1 MSIVTTD
8 KKKTNLIQ
16 TGNSKL
22 KAAGTLMFNLPAG
35 KITCGRVCV
44 GCYALKE
51 EARWPSVI
59 TARTTRLEA
68 SKQPSFVDDIQQE
81 LNKKRKLP
89 RYFRIHSSGD
99 FYSQAYIDKWE
110 QITKN
115 NPSVIFYAYTKQ
127 KRKFNFD
134 GLAALPNFVLIDSLQ
149 YRRVNYGKKEKAP
162 KGAFTCP
169 EQKGSDTVCGV
180 TCTYCQTKG
189 EADVKGVWFVK
200 H

>member
-1 MSIVTTD
+1 MDVFASVAMLLR
-8 KKKTNLIQ
+8 KKH
-16 TGNSKL
+16 G
-22 KAAGTLMFNLPAG
+22 
-35 KITCGRVCV
+35 
-44 GCYALKE
+44 
-51 EARWPSVI
+51 WPSVI

-68 SKQPSFVDDIQQE
+68 SKQLSFVDDIQQE

-149 YRRVNYGKKEKAP
+149 YRRVNYGKKEK
-162 KGAFTCP
+162 
-169 EQKGSDTVCGV
+169 GS
-180 TCTYCQTKG
+180 
-189 EADVKGVWFVK
+189 
-200 H
+200 